1 MSRFLLVVPPLTGH
15 VAPLRAVA
23 AELGERGH
31 DVAWCGPEPIT
42 SELTRAGRVFAA
54 GDALEFAVERR
65 PEGLRGFAAL
75 KFLWEQYLV
84 PLADAMVPG
93 VEKAVDAFRP
103 DVVIVDQQAFAGTLV
118 ASRRSLPWVTSA
130 STSTELG
137 DPLGGM
143 PKIAAWIDGLQDGL
157 RMRNKVSCG
166 DLRFSP
172 DLVLAFTTE
181 ALAGPRANGGAVRFV
196 GPALAPAPPVGFPW
210 HLLDGRPLVLVTLG
224 TANAALGRRFL
235 SECVDALAGLPDVQG
250 LVVDPSGGL
259 LSDEV
264 LLAKRI
270 PQAEVVRKAAAVIC
284 HGGHNTVSESLA
296 SGLPLLIAPIRDDQ
310 SMLAQQVEAA
320 GAGVRLRFDR
330 VKAPDI
336 RDAITEV
343 LTVPGYAAAAGRVR
357 TSFAAAGGVLAAAD
371 HLESLPLATKGP

>member
-1 MSRFLLVVPPLTGH
+1 MSRYLLVVPPLTGH

-23 AELGERGH
+23 AELVARGH
-31 DVAWCGPEPIT
+31 EVAWCGPEPTT
-42 SELTRAGRVFAA
+42 SELTRAGRVYAA

-75 KFLWEQYLV
+75 KFLWERYLV

-93 VEKAVDAFRP
+93 VEKAVAAFRP
-103 DVVIVDQQAFAGTLV
+103 DVVLADQQAFAGVLV
-118 ASRRSLPWVTSA
+118 ASRRGLPWATSA

-137 DPLGGM
+137 DPLGAM
-143 PKIAAWIDGLQDGL
+143 PKIAAWVGGLQQEL
-157 RMRNKVSCG
+157 RARHRVSCG

-172 DLVLAFTTE
+172 DLVLAFTTVTLTGRI
-181 ALAGPRANGGAVRFV
+181 ADPGAVRFV

-210 HLLDGRPLVLVTLG
+210 HRLDGRPLVLVTLG

-235 SECVDALAGLPDVQG
+235 AECVDALDGMPWVQG
-250 LVVDPSGGL
+250 LVVDPAGGL
-259 LSDEV
+259 CGENV

-270 PQAEVVRKAAAVIC
+270 PQAEVVRKAAAVVC
-284 HGGHNTVSESLA
+284 HGGHNTVSETLA
-296 SGLPLLIAPIRDDQ
+296 SGLPLVIAPIRDDQ

-320 GAGVRLRFDR
+320 GAGLRLRFDR

-336 RDAITEV
+336 RRTITDV
-343 LTVPGYAAAAGRVR
+343 LTGPAYAAAAARVR
-357 TSFAAAGGVLAAAD
+357 ASFAAAGGVVAAAD
-371 HLESLPLATKGP
+371 HLESLRCS

>member
-23 AELGERGH
+23 AELVARGH
-31 DVAWCGPEPIT
+31 DVAWCGPEPTT
-42 SELTRAGRVFAA
+42 SELTRAGRVYAA

-93 VEKAVDAFRP
+93 VEKAADAFRP
-103 DVVIVDQQAFAGTLV
+103 DVVIADQQAFAGALV
-118 ASRRSLPWVTSA
+118 ASRRGLPWVTSA

-137 DPLGGM
+137 DPLGAL
-143 PKIAAWIDGLQDGL
+143 PKIAAWVGGLQRDL
-157 RMRNKVSCG
+157 RERHKVSCG

-172 DLVLAFTTE
+172 DLVLAFTTVTLTGRI
-181 ALAGPRANGGAVRFV
+181 ADPGTVRFV

-210 HLLDGRPLVLVTLG
+210 HRLDGRPLVLVTLG

-235 SECVDALAGLPDVQG
+235 AECVDALDGMPHVQG
-250 LVVDPSGGL
+250 LVIDPAGGL
-259 LSDEV
+259 CSEKV

-270 PQAEVVRKAAAVIC
+270 PQAEVVRQAAMVVC
-284 HGGHNTVSESLA
+284 HGGHNTVSETLA
-296 SGLPLLIAPIRDDQ
+296 SGLPLVIAPIRDDQ

-320 GAGVRLRFDR
+320 GAGLRLRFDR

-336 RDAITEV
+336 RRTITDV
-343 LTVPGYAAAAGRVR
+343 LTEPAYAAAAARVR
-357 TSFAAAGGVLAAAD
+357 ASFAAAGGVVAAAD
-371 HLESLPLATKGP
+371 HVESLRHS

>member
-23 AELGERGH
+23 AELLRRGH
-31 DVAWCGPEPIT
+31 DVAWCGPEPTT
-42 SELTRAGRVFAA
+42 SELTRAGRVHAA

-75 KFLWEQYLV
+75 KFLWERYLI

-93 VEKAVDAFRP
+93 VEKAVADFRP
-103 DVVIVDQQAFAGTLV
+103 DVVLADQQAFAGALV
-118 ASRRSLPWVTSA
+118 ASRRAVPWVTSA
-130 STSTELG
+130 STSTELA
-137 DPLGGM
+137 DPLGAL
-143 PKIAAWIDGLQDGL
+143 PKIAAWVDGLQDDL
-157 RMRNKVSCG
+157 RARHHVSCG

-172 DLVLAFTTE
+172 ELVLAFTTVT
-181 ALAGPRANGGAVRFV
+181 LTGPITGPGAVRFV
-196 GPALAPAPPVGFPW
+196 GPALAPAPPIGFSW
-210 HLLDGRPLVLVTLG
+210 DRLDGRPLVLATLG

-235 SECVDALAGLPDVQG
+235 SECVDALAGMPEVQG
-250 LVVDPSGGL
+250 LVVDPTGEL

-270 PQAEVVRKAAAVIC
+270 PQAEVVRQAAAVIC
-284 HGGHNTVSESLA
+284 HGGHNTVSETLA
-296 SGLPLLIAPIRDDQ
+296 CGLPLVIAPIRDDQ

-320 GAGVRLRFDR
+320 GAGLRLRFDR

-336 RDAITEV
+336 RRTITDV
-343 LTVPGYAAAAGRVR
+343 LTEPAYAAAAARVR
-357 TSFAAAGGVLAAAD
+357 ASFAAAGGVGAAAD
-371 HLESLPLATKGP
+371 HLESLLQRG